1 MVERCHQLRKV
12 PLSDLTPG
20 DCRLLIGQDVGTRHL
35 VPLALS
41 FLEGE
46 PLVEGDYY
54 PGDLLLALIQMPDT
68 YWSPEESSLSS
79 DVKLLKEL
87 NAFIEQNDA

>member
-1 MVERCHQLRKV
+1 
-12 PLSDLTPG
+12 
-20 DCRLLIGQDVGTRHL
+20 LLIGQDVGTRHL

-68 YWSPEESSLSS
+68 YWSPEEFRRLLAIVKRGGAELAAREASLSS